1 MVGVGHHGGGNSLLD
16 DRLSLDGHGDR
27 GVVGGINVDGDGD
40 LDDVV
45 SVEGGVIG
53 DVDLALD
60 KDGGLDIV
68 DLNLLVDDGGIHGL
82 GSLEDGGE
90 LGGGG
95 LEDPGVVSGDIA
107 GLSIVDLLGD
117 NGGRLVDR
125 GGAWAL
131 GHGGVGG
138 GGSGLGVGSGDGL
151 NRSVGDKSVASRG
164 RASAVG
170 DSSVH
175 SACISSGGKAGH
187 QGGAGGSTHAA
198 EDEGKC
204 HERSHLAATY
214 LPLSL

>member
-16 DRLSLDGHGDR
+16 DGLSLDGHGDR
-27 GVVGGINVDGDGD
+27 GVVGGINVDGHGD

-45 SVEGGVIG
+45 SVEGGVIV

-68 DLNLLVDDGGIHGL
+68 DLNLLVDDGGIYGL
-82 GSLEDGGE
+82 SSLEDGGDLDGE
-90 LGGGG
+90 VGGGG

-117 NGGRLVDR
+117 NGGRLVDS

-131 GHGGVGG
+131 GHGRVGG
-138 GGSGLGVGSGDGL
+138 GG
-151 NRSVGDKSVASRG
+151 
-164 RASAVG
+164 SAVG
-170 DSSVH
+170 DSSMH

-187 QGGAGGSTHAA
+187 QGGAGGSTHTA